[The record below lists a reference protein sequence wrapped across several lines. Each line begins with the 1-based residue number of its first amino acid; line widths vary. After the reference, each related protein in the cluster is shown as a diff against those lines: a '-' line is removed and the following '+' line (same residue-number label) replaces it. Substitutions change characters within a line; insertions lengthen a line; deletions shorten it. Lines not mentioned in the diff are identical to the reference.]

1 MGGHTPCLP
10 FTVLGCFAGLGLCT
24 SKKWSSSSP
33 DAAPRPFSVAS
44 KPIVEGYG
52 YLFGICSRC
61 TRIMTFASLQN
72 ESSWNFFKMFSIVY
86 YCFVIVRW
94 GRWAFRKLRCIFH
107 QCWRMFIGIR
117 LCSLE
122 NIKIIIW
129 CKTGADW
136 MKAAIGIPVH
146 FSFETFV
153 FSDLKNLSPRPKY
166 IFFGIHFFRIQE
178 TLSPA
183 SPKYNFFRLN
193 ISTNFAWSTPSWPIF
208 FYRER

>member
-1 MGGHTPCLP
+1 MSLLHRTPSRRFPSTARASGNNPQTSAVRIFSINPVRGWGGTPHAYPLP
-10 FTVLGCFAGLGLCT
+10 FSAVAGLGLCT

-107 QCWRMFIGIR
+107 QC
-117 LCSLE
+117 
-122 NIKIIIW
+122 
-129 CKTGADW
+129 
-136 MKAAIGIPVH
+136 
-146 FSFETFV
+146 
-153 FSDLKNLSPRPKY
+153 
-166 IFFGIHFFRIQE
+166 
-178 TLSPA
+178 
-183 SPKYNFFRLN
+183 
-193 ISTNFAWSTPSWPIF
+193 
-208 FYRER
+208 